1 MKIRVDHMKLKLA
14 LEKLIKLVKNQLIK
28 YLTTNRPLTA
38 ISLFFTYISLT
49 KYIISTI
56 IQIIALV
63 IFFMHHDSW

>member
-1 MKIRVDHMKLKLA
+1 MKLKLA

-38 ISLFFTYISLT
+38 ISLFLTYISLT

-56 IQIIALV
+56 IQIINSIGYLLYA
-63 IFFMHHDSW
+63 S

>member
-1 MKIRVDHMKLKLA
+1 MKLKLA

-56 IQIIALV
+56 IQIINSIGYLLYA
-63 IFFMHHDSW
+63 S

>member
-1 MKIRVDHMKLKLA
+1 MKICVDHMKLKLA

-56 IQIIALV
+56 IQIINSIGYLLYA
-63 IFFMHHDSW
+63 S

>member
-1 MKIRVDHMKLKLA
+1 MKICVDHMKLKLA

-38 ISLFFTYISLT
+38 ISLFLTYISLT

-56 IQIIALV
+56 IQIINSIGYLLYA
-63 IFFMHHDSW
+63 S

>member
-1 MKIRVDHMKLKLA
+1 MKICVDHMKLKLA

-38 ISLFFTYISLT
+38 ISLFLTYISLT

>member
-1 MKIRVDHMKLKLA
+1 MKICVDHMKLKLA